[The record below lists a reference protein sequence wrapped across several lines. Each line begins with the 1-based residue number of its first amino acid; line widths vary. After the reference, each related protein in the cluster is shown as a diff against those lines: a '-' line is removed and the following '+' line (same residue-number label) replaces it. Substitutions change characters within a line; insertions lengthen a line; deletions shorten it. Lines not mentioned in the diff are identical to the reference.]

1 MRLDAHQHFWKF
13 DPYRDSWID
22 ETMGVLKRDYLPSD
36 LKPLLT
42 TNSIDGCIAVQ
53 ADQSEQETEFL
64 LHLAEQ
70 FDFVKGVVGWVDL
83 RDKNLEKR
91 LEYYSQNQYFK
102 GLRHI
107 VQAEKQDFLLLKD
120 FQNVI
125 SKLSRFDLTYDILI
139 YPFQLNAAIELVKQF
154 PKQQFIIDHIAKP
167 EIRNQKISDWKIG
180 IQLLAQNPN
189 VACKISGLVTEAD
202 FTNFSPSDFTPYLDI
217 VFECFGEDRILFGS
231 DWPVCLVAAT
241 YQDVLLLIEEYTA
254 GFSEEQNKKLFG
266 GNAARIYKITE

>member
-1 MRLDAHQHFWKF
+1 
-13 DPYRDSWID
+13 
-22 ETMGVLKRDYLPSD
+22 MGVLKRDYLPSD

-102 GLRHI
+102 GLWHI

-120 FQNVI
+120 FQNGI

>member
-120 FQNVI
+120 FQNGI

-231 DWPVCLVAAT
+231 DWPVCLLAAT

-254 GFSEEQNKKLFG
+254 GFSEQQNKKLFG

>member
-53 ADQSEQETEFL
+53 ADQSEQETDFL

-120 FQNVI
+120 FQNGI

>member
-120 FQNVI
+120 FQNGI

-231 DWPVCLVAAT
+231 DWPVCLLAAT

-254 GFSEEQNKKLFG
+254 RFSEEQNKKLFG

>member
-42 TNSIDGCIAVQ
+42 TNSIDGCIAVH

-120 FQNVI
+120 FQNGI

-231 DWPVCLVAAT
+231 DWPVCLLAAT

>member
-120 FQNVI
+120 FQNGI

>member
-107 VQAEKQDFLLLKD
+107 VQAEKQDFLLHKD
-120 FQNVI
+120 FQNGI

>member
-120 FQNVI
+120 FQNGI

-217 VFECFGEDRILFGS
+217 VFECFGEDRIVFGS

>member
-91 LEYYSQNQYFK
+91 LKYYSQNQYFK

-120 FQNVI
+120 FQNGI

>member
-120 FQNVI
+120 FQNGI

-139 YPFQLNAAIELVKQF
+139 YTFQLNAAIELVKQF

-241 YQDVLLLIEEYTA
+241 YQDVLLLIEEYTT

>member
-120 FQNVI
+120 FQNGI

-231 DWPVCLVAAT
+231 DWPVCLLAAT

>member
-91 LEYYSQNQYFK
+91 LEYSSQNQYFK

-120 FQNVI
+120 FQNGI